1 MCGCSR
7 PAIRAL
13 KAYICIQTRDGHEV
27 WGAAFIGSSNI
38 SRTALTE
45 GLEWNYQIEMLA
57 DGALGTRD
65 LDEIRVAFQS
75 LFDDP
80 RVRRLDHAWI
90 DAYQQRRKVQRLP
103 IAPGSDEPEEP
114 PPQPTEVQQEALTA
128 LAASRD
134 AGYQRGLVVMAIG
147 LGKTY
152 LAAFDSALMQAKRVL
167 FVPSSA
173 ARAIRLASCGFTRR

>member
-1 MCGCSR
+1 MGLDLHDRVGHVR
-7 PAIRAL
+7 PL
-13 KAYICIQTRDGHEV
+13 GNQ
-27 WGAAFIGSSNI
+27 F
-38 SRTALTE
+38 
-45 GLEWNYQIEMLA
+45 LA
-57 DGALGTRD
+57 HRHRNGMAVADAETSVHLHMKVHGELGTD
-65 LDEIRVAFQS
+65 VARAN
-75 LFDDP
+75 